1 LLLDRLRLDDVT
13 VLASRLVEPA
23 GYECIEAEWVGNDR
37 ILRLFV
43 DRIDGDK
50 AEAGEAGIKLDDCV
64 TASRILNDAPEM
76 DELINGKYVLEVSSP
91 GVERPLRFP
100 KHFSRHIG
108 ATVQVKLS
116 DKVADRRQG
125 KGKLVDVATGDDA
138 SITIETEEGPWSF
151 PLAKLQHASLVY
163 DWGH

>member
-1 LLLDRLRLDDVT
+1 MDRSRLDEVT
-13 VLASRLVEPA
+13 LLASRLVEPA

-43 DRIDGDK
+43 DRVDAAS
-50 AEAGEAGIKLDDCV
+50 AEASIKLEDCV
-64 TASRILNDAPEM
+64 AASRILNEAT
-76 DELINGKYVLEVSSP
+76 ELDDLVGGKYVLEVSSP

-100 KHFSRHIG
+100 KHFARHIG

-116 DKVADRRQG
+116 DKVAERRQG
-125 KGKLVDVATGDDA
+125 KGKLVDVLISDDT
-138 SITIETEEGPWSF
+138 SITLETEQGPWSF

>member
-1 LLLDRLRLDDVT
+1 MDRLRLDDVT

-23 GYECIEAEWVGNDR
+23 GYECIEAEWVGNDH

-43 DRIDGDK
+43 DRID
-50 AEAGEAGIKLDDCV
+50 AGATTEAGIKLDDCV
-64 TASRILNDAPEM
+64 TASRILNDAPEL
-76 DELINGKYVLEVSSP
+76 DELVNGTYVLEVSSP

-100 KHFSRHIG
+100 KHFARHIG

-125 KGKLVDVATGDDA
+125 KGKLVDVAAGEDA
-138 SITIETEEGPWSF
+138 SITLETEQGPWSF